1 MQVGGKKVGRGSL
14 KGLSA
19 LAKRSKSRCE
29 KLKIEFLAKLGGACG
44 ENRCAFVDEIVLE
57 TRMKAPL
64 IGVRSWKDV
73 SPAIKE
79 DIAANIMVSHCP
91 PHASCYCYIA
101 DAFPLFSLYTIL

>member
-19 LAKRSKSRCE
+19 LAKRSKSHCE
-29 KLKIEFLAKLGGACG
+29 KLKIEFLAKLGGANG
-44 ENRCAFVDEIVLE
+44 ENRRAFVDEIVVK

-73 SPAIKE
+73 SPAVME
-79 DIAANIMVSHCP
+79 DIAACIMVSHYP
-91 PHASCYCYIA
+91 LHASC
-101 DAFPLFSLYTIL
+101 